1 MEIRNIYIDEIKER
15 RIAILYQTSISD
27 TIFQQNLS
35 KNGILELTYLLC
47 SFCNSWWSLYFRFNI
62 CLRDRSKLP
71 FIVTVDSMY

>member
-1 MEIRNIYIDEIKER
+1 MKIKNIYIEEIRER
-15 RIAILYQTSISD
+15 RIAILYQTPITD

-35 KNGILELTYLLC
+35 KNGNLELTYLLC

-62 CLRDRSKLP
+62 HLRDRSKLS